1 MGICFHTDVQRGEDK
16 MKELTKKSRILVFI
30 VADVLFSII
39 VAATIWSWVVLCIPP
54 RFGIG
59 HRGHYKKT
67 DDKLSAAVCEA
78 MGTDFVYLGKEE
90 SDSGVTEYE
99 YQVKKLEK
107 DAVTNMVNALNDAVE
122 NEQGKIRVIVYLG
135 IPGGFEP
142 AFIVENF
149 SDDGLEAADYDG
161 MYAICIQKPD
171 IADGTCFDHPSV
183 YTGIEGI
190 RKLRIDPRMKT
201 QAEKEGIDWY
211 KLWPDLEEVG

>member
-1 MGICFHTDVQRGEDK
+1 MT
-16 MKELTKKSRILVFI
+16 L
-30 VADVLFSII
+30 
-39 VAATIWSWVVLCIPP
+39 
-54 RFGIG
+54 
-59 HRGHYKKT
+59 
-67 DDKLSAAVCEA
+67 
-78 MGTDFVYLGKEE
+78 
-90 SDSGVTEYE
+90 EYE
-99 YQVKKLEK
+99 YQIKKK
-107 DAVTNMVNALNDAVE
+107 DKAAITNLVNALNDAVE

>member
-1 MGICFHTDVQRGEDK
+1 
-16 MKELTKKSRILVFI
+16 MKKLTKKSRSLVFI
-30 VADVLFSII
+30 VVDILFSVV
-39 VAATIWSWVVLCIPP
+39 VATTLLLWCLLCIPS

-59 HRGHYKKT
+59 HRGRYIKT

-78 MGTDFVYLGKEE
+78 MGTDFVYLGKEK
-90 SDSGVTEYE
+90 SDSDVMEYE

-107 DAVTNMVNALNDAVE
+107 DAVTNMVNVLNDAVE

-135 IPGGFEP
+135 IPGGFEH
-142 AFIVENF
+142 AFILENF
-149 SDDGLEAADYDG
+149 SDDGLETADYNG

-171 IADGTCFDHPSV
+171 IADDTCFDHPSV

-211 KLWPDLEEVG
+211 KLWPDLEEVEG